1 MQIEVSETQTP
12 RQKPVGDLGFG
23 RVFSDH
29 VFRMDYEEARGWYD
43 ARIEP
48 YAPIE
53 LDPAA
58 SSLHYA
64 QAVFEGL
71 KAFRGVDNVI
81 RLFRPD
87 RHADRFQQSCDR
99 MCIPRLP
106 EGAFLE
112 AVEHAVA
119 QDHEWVPTE
128 EGAALYVRPFVFAT
142 EAFLGVRPAKKYSF
156 MVLMS
161 PVGAY
166 YAKGFAP
173 VRIWVERH
181 AVRAARG
188 GVGAS
193 KTAANYA
200 ASLHAATAAKARG
213 YDQVLWT
220 DAEEHR
226 FVEEVGTM
234 NIFLHLGDEIV
245 TPSLD
250 SGTILPGVTRD
261 SVIRLLRERGE
272 NVVERRIDIDEV
284 IEAHRKGTLREVFG
298 TGTAAVVS
306 PVAEL
311 GFDDGDLTV
320 GDGGVGP
327 LARGLFDEIVA
338 LQRGEAEDRW
348 GWTRVVGSAAPS
360 SPDATPS

>member
-1 MQIEVSETQTP
+1 MQVEVSEARTP
-12 RQKPVGDLGFG
+12 REKPKGELGFG

-29 VFRMDYEEARGWYD
+29 VFRMDYDDAHGWHA

-48 YAPIE
+48 YAPIA

-58 SSLHYA
+58 ASLHYA

-71 KAFRGVDNVI
+71 KAFRGVDGAV
-81 RLFRPD
+81 RLFRVD
-87 RHADRFQQSCDR
+87 RHAARFEQSCDR

-106 EGAFLE
+106 EGVFAE
-112 AVEHAVA
+112 AVTRAVA
-119 QDHEWVPTE
+119 QDIAWVPSD
-128 EGAALYVRPFVFAT
+128 EGAALYVRPVLFAT
-142 EAFLGVRPAKKYSF
+142 EAFLGVRPAREYAF
-156 MVLMS
+156 VVLMS

-166 YAKGFAP
+166 YAKGFNP
-173 VRIWVERH
+173 VRIWIERH

-188 GVGAS
+188 GIGAS

-234 NIFLHLGDEIV
+234 NLFLHIGDTIV

-250 SGTILPGVTRD
+250 TGTILPGVTRE

-272 NVVERRIDIDEV
+272 NVVERRITVDE
-284 IEAHRKGTLREVFG
+284 ILEAHRKGTLREIFG
-298 TGTAAVVS
+298 TGTAAVIS
-306 PVAEL
+306 PVGAL
-311 GFDDGDLTV
+311 GLEDADLTV

-327 LARGLFDEIVA
+327 LASQLFREVQAI
-338 LQRGEAEDRW
+338 QRGEVKDRW
-348 GWTRVVGSAAPS
+348 GWTRVVASARA
-360 SPDATPS
+360 

>member
-1 MQIEVSETQTP
+1 MQVEVSETQTP
-12 RQKPVGDLGFG
+12 REKPKGDLGFG

-29 VFRMDYEEARGWYD
+29 VFRMDYEEARGWYG
-43 ARIEP
+43 ARIAP
-48 YAPIE
+48 YAPIT

-71 KAFRGVDNVI
+71 KAFRGVDGAV
-81 RLFRPD
+81 RLFRAD
-87 RHADRFQQSCDR
+87 KHAARFDQSCDR

-106 EGAFLE
+106 EGAFIKAIE
-112 AVEHAVA
+112 RAVA
-119 QDHEWVPTE
+119 QDAAWVPSD
-128 EGAALYVRPFVFAT
+128 EGSALYVRPFVFAT
-142 EAFLGVRPAKKYSF
+142 EAFLGVRPAKKYAF

-166 YAKGFAP
+166 YAKGFQP

-226 FVEEVGTM
+226 FLEEVGTM
-234 NIFLHLGDEIV
+234 NLFLHVGDEIV

-261 SVIRLLRERGE
+261 SVIRLLRERGLK
-272 NVVERRIDIDEV
+272 VVERRITVDEV
-284 IEAHRKGTLREVFG
+284 VQAHRDGVLREVFG
-298 TGTAAVVS
+298 TGTAAVIS
-306 PVAEL
+306 PVGAL
-311 GFDDGDLTV
+311 GFEDGDLTV

-327 LARGLFDEIVA
+327 LAGQLFAEVQAI
-338 LQRGEAEDRW
+338 QRGEAEDRW
-348 GWTRVVGSAAPS
+348 GWTRVVG
-360 SPDATPS
+360 

>member
-1 MQIEVSETQTP
+1 MQVEVSETKSP
-12 RQKPVGDLGFG
+12 RQKPKGDLGFG

-29 VFRMDYEEARGWYD
+29 VFRMDYDEAQGWHG

-48 YAPIE
+48 YAPIT

-71 KAFRGVDNVI
+71 KAFRGVDGAVRI
-81 RLFRPD
+81 FRLD
-87 RHADRFQQSCDR
+87 RHAARFDQSCDR

-106 EGAFLE
+106 EGAFAK
-112 AVEHAVA
+112 AVERAVA
-119 QDHEWVPTE
+119 QDADWVPSE
-128 EGAALYVRPFVFAT
+128 EGSALYVRPFVFAT

-156 MVLMS
+156 MVLMC

-166 YAKGFAP
+166 YAKGFSP
-173 VRIWVERH
+173 VRIWIERH

-220 DAEEHR
+220 DAVEHR
-226 FVEEVGTM
+226 FLEEVGTM
-234 NIFLHLGDEIV
+234 NLFLHIGDEIL
-245 TPSLD
+245 TPSLE
-250 SGTILPGVTRD
+250 SGTILPGVTRA
-261 SVIRLLRERGE
+261 SVIRLLTERGMK
-272 NVVERRIDIDEV
+272 VIERRVTVDEV
-284 IEAHRKGTLREVFG
+284 VAAHRAGALREVFG
-298 TGTAAVVS
+298 TGTAAVIS
-306 PVAEL
+306 PVGAL
-311 GFDDGDLTV
+311 GFEDGDVTV

-327 LARGLFDEIVA
+327 LARQLFDEVVA
-338 LQRGEAEDRW
+338 IQRGEAEDRW
-348 GWTRVVGSAAPS
+348 GWTRVVG
-360 SPDATPS
+360 

>member
-1 MQIEVSETQTP
+1 
-12 RQKPVGDLGFG
+12 
-23 RVFSDH
+23 
-29 VFRMDYEEARGWYD
+29 MDYDEEGGWHD

-48 YAPIE
+48 YGPIE

-71 KAFRGVDNVI
+71 KAFRGVDGAV

-87 RHADRFQQSCDR
+87 RNAARFHQSCDR

-112 AVEHAVA
+112 AVERAVA
-119 QDHEWVPTE
+119 QDLSWVPSE
-128 EGAALYVRPFVFAT
+128 EGAALYIRPFVFAT
-142 EAFLGVRPAKKYSF
+142 EAFLGVRPAKQYAF

-166 YAKGFAP
+166 YSKGFGP

-188 GVGAS
+188 GIGAA
-193 KTAANYA
+193 KAAANYA
-200 ASLHAATAAKARG
+200 ASLHAATAATARG

-220 DAEEHR
+220 DAAEHR
-226 FVEEVGTM
+226 YVEEVGTM
-234 NIFLHLGDEIV
+234 NFFLHIGDEIV

-261 SVIRLLRERGE
+261 SVIQLLRERGE
-272 NVVERRIDIDEV
+272 TVVERPITVDEV
-284 IEAHRKGTLREVFG
+284 VEAHRAGTLKEAFG
-298 TGTAAVVS
+298 TGTAAVIS
-306 PVAEL
+306 PVGAL
-311 GFDDGDLTV
+311 GFEDGDLTV

-327 LARGLFDEIVA
+327 LSKSLFDEVQA

-348 GWTRVVGSAAPS
+348 GWTRVVG
-360 SPDATPS
+360 

>member
-1 MQIEVSETQTP
+1 MQVEVRETTTP
-12 RQKPVGDLGFG
+12 REKPVGDLGFG
-23 RVFSDH
+23 RVFTDH
-29 VFRMDYEEARGWYD
+29 VFRMDYDEVHGWHGP
-43 ARIEP
+43 RIEP
-48 YAPIE
+48 YGPVA

-64 QAVFEGL
+64 QTVFEGL
-71 KAFRGVDNVI
+71 KAFRGVDGVV

-106 EGAFLE
+106 EGVFIE
-112 AVEHAVA
+112 AVERAVA
-119 QDHEWVPTE
+119 QEKAWVPTE

-142 EAFLGVRPAKKYSF
+142 EPFLGVRPAKAYTF

-166 YAKGFAP
+166 YGQGFSP

-188 GVGAS
+188 GVGAA
-193 KTAANYA
+193 KTSANYA
-200 ASLHAATAAKARG
+200 ASLHAATSAKARG

-226 FVEEVGTM
+226 FLEEVGTM
-234 NIFLHLGDEIV
+234 NLFLHIGDEVV
-245 TPSLD
+245 TPSLE

-261 SVIRLLRERGE
+261 SVIRLLQERGE
-272 NVVERRIDIDEV
+272 KVVERAISVDEV
-284 IEAHRKGTLREVFG
+284 VDAHRAGTLREVFG
-298 TGTAAVVS
+298 TGTAAVIS
-306 PVAEL
+306 PVGAL
-311 GFDDGDLTV
+311 GFEDGDLTV
-320 GDGGVGP
+320 GDGGVGT
-327 LARGLFDEIVA
+327 LARTLFDEVQA

-348 GWTRVVGSAAPS
+348 GWTRIVG
-360 SPDATPS
+360 

>member
-1 MQIEVSETQTP
+1 MQVEISETQTP
-12 RQKPVGDLGFG
+12 REKPKGDLGFG

-29 VFRMDYEEARGWYD
+29 VFRMDYDEERGWHG

-48 YAPIE
+48 YAPIT

-71 KAFRGVDNVI
+71 KAFRGVDGVV
-81 RLFRPD
+81 RLFRPE
-87 RHADRFQQSCDR
+87 RHADRFDNSCDR

-106 EGAFLE
+106 EGTFVK
-112 AVEHAVA
+112 AVERAVE
-119 QDHEWVPTE
+119 QDIGWVPSA
-128 EGAALYVRPFVFAT
+128 EGSALYVRPFVFAT
-142 EAFLGVRPAKKYSF
+142 EAFLGVRPAKKYAF
-156 MVLMS
+156 MVVMS

-166 YAKGFAP
+166 YAKGFEP

-226 FVEEVGTM
+226 YLEEVGTM
-234 NIFLHLGDEIV
+234 NLFLHVGDEVV
-245 TPSLD
+245 TPSLET
-250 SGTILPGVTRD
+250 GTILPGVTRD
-261 SVIRLLRERGE
+261 SVIRLLRERGMK
-272 NVVERRIDIDEV
+272 VVERRITVDEV
-284 IEAHRKGTLREVFG
+284 VQAHRDGLLREIFG

-306 PVAEL
+306 PVGAL
-311 GFDDGDLTV
+311 GFEDGDLTV

-327 LARGLFDEIVA
+327 LAQQLFDEVQA

-348 GWTRVVGSAAPS
+348 GWTRVVG
-360 SPDATPS
+360 